1 MIWDVGLRNMDTGM
15 RCIILPILDIIKID
29 YYGGIIMK
37 KRLGI
42 IGLAMITMLGLA
54 GCGEDKDTTTAT
66 TTEATTEAAVEITDS
81 LEIFATVW
89 GTYGDEEKFAIA
101 GGDYNNSVMDAP
113 GAFNVSD
120 TESLDAMLGVPADAA
135 AYIDDAASMMHMM
148 NANTFTAGAYHMA
161 DAGNQQAFGDSLKNN
176 IMNRQWMCGFPDT
189 LIIVTIGDNYVVSA
203 FGNAEII
210 ETFKNKL
217 TESYP
222 MAEIMYEESLVQ

>member
-1 MIWDVGLRNMDTGM
+1 
-15 RCIILPILDIIKID
+15 
-29 YYGGIIMK
+29 MK

-42 IGLAMITMLGLA
+42 IGLAMMTMLAVA

-81 LEIFATVW
+81 LEIFTTVW

-120 TESLDAMLGVPADAA
+120 VESLDAMLGVPADAA
-135 AYIDDAASMMHMM
+135 SYVDDAASMMHMM
-148 NANTFTAGAYHMA
+148 NANTFTAGAYRVT
-161 DAGNQQAFGDSLKNN
+161 DAANQQDFCEKLKDN

-189 LIIVTIGDNYVVSA
+189 LIIVSIGDNYVVSA
-203 FGNAEII
+203 FGHAEII
-210 ETFKNKL
+210 DTFKTKL
-217 TESYP
+217 TAEYP
-222 MAEIMYEESLVQ
+222 MSKIVYEESLVQ

>member
-1 MIWDVGLRNMDTGM
+1 
-15 RCIILPILDIIKID
+15 
-29 YYGGIIMK
+29 MK

-42 IGLAMITMLGLA
+42 IGLAMMTMLAVA
-54 GCGEDKDTTTAT
+54 GCGEDKDATTVA

-81 LEIFATVW
+81 LEIFTAVW

-120 TESLDAMLGVPADAA
+120 VESLDAMLGVPADAA
-135 AYIDDAASMMHMM
+135 SYVDDVASMMHMM
-148 NANTFTAGAYHMA
+148 NANTFTAGAYRVTDVA
-161 DAGNQQAFGDSLKNN
+161 NQQDFCDKLKDN

-189 LIIVTIGDNYVVSA
+189 LIIVSIGDNYVVSA

-210 ETFKNKL
+210 DTFKTKL
-217 TESYP
+217 TAEYP
-222 MAEIMYEESLVQ
+222 MSEIVYEESLVQ

>member
-1 MIWDVGLRNMDTGM
+1 
-15 RCIILPILDIIKID
+15 
-29 YYGGIIMK
+29 MK

-42 IGLAMITMLGLA
+42 IGLAMMTMLAVA
-54 GCGEDKDTTTAT
+54 GCGEDKDATTVA

-81 LEIFATVW
+81 LEIFNTVW

-120 TESLDAMLGVPADAA
+120 VESLDAMLGVPADAA
-135 AYIDDAASMMHMM
+135 SYVDDAASMMHMM
-148 NANTFTAGAYHMA
+148 TANTFTAGAYRVT
-161 DAGNQQAFGDSLKNN
+161 DAANQQDFCDKLKDN

-189 LIIVTIGDNYVVSA
+189 LIIVSIGDNYVVSA

-210 ETFKNKL
+210 DTFKTKL
-217 TESYP
+217 TAEYP
-222 MAEIMYEESLVQ
+222 MSKIVYEESLVQ

>member
-1 MIWDVGLRNMDTGM
+1 
-15 RCIILPILDIIKID
+15 
-29 YYGGIIMK
+29 MK

-42 IGLAMITMLGLA
+42 IGLAMMTMLAVA

-81 LEIFATVW
+81 LEIFTTVW

-120 TESLDAMLGVPADAA
+120 VESLDAMLGVPADAA
-135 AYIDDAASMMHMM
+135 SYVDDAASMMHMM
-148 NANTFTAGAYHMA
+148 NANTFTAGAYRVT
-161 DAGNQQAFGDSLKNN
+161 DAANQQDFCEKLKDN

-189 LIIVTIGDNYVVSA
+189 LIIVSIGDNYVVSA

-210 ETFKNKL
+210 DTFKTKL
-217 TESYP
+217 TAEYP
-222 MAEIMYEESLVQ
+222 MSKIVYEESLVQ